1 MSKNLKVDLLHPHP
15 DRTARRTTILIAAAF
30 TLLAGML
37 SAIGAG
43 ASFRSVTHGT
53 NVLFEVGNLPIIADM
68 RKLVLGDQADSQ
80 KFSSLD
86 DGRLNIL
93 IFGVGG
99 AGHGGPEL
107 TDTIILAAADI
118 PNKRMSLLSIPRD
131 LAYPLDGGRF
141 QKINAV
147 NAYAE
152 EAHPGQGAKI
162 AAHAIGEL
170 LQIKIDHAVK
180 IDFRGFKKFIDAL
193 GGLKINVDRSFTDYS
208 FPLSDE
214 EWQTVNF
221 EAGPQVMDGARA
233 LIYVRSRHGT
243 DGEGGDFA
251 RSQRQQKVLAAAAD
265 KLFSLGTLGN
275 PARIAELWG
284 VVSTHLQTDLS
295 IWDAVKLARL
305 ASALENQNLH
315 LRVLTDNFNSGEL
328 VSANVDGAFM
338 LFPKK
343 PDWSEI
349 RTIVS
354 NPFET
359 KEEIA
364 ARLRPAQEIK
374 LEIKNGTTRDGLAAQ
389 ISAELKKNGYTIAQV
404 GNATQRGYEH
414 TVIFDLTNGT
424 KLTELARL
432 KRLLNA
438 NVSTMGPAP
447 APDAQPLK
455 VYSPGMTEETVDAAS
470 TDFLIILGE
479 SSLGLVDGY
488 N

>member
-1 MSKNLKVDLLHPHP
+1 MGKDLKVDFLHPHP
-15 DRTARRTTILIAAAF
+15 DRVARRTTILIAAGF
-30 TLLAGML
+30 TLLVGLL
-37 SAIGAG
+37 SAVGAG

-53 NVLFEVGNLPIIADM
+53 NVLFEVSNLPIIADM
-68 RKLVLGDQADSQ
+68 RQLVLGSQ
-80 KFSSLD
+80 NHGKDLAGAD
-86 DGRLNIL
+86 DGRLSIL

-107 TDTIILAAADI
+107 TDTIILATADLN
-118 PNKRMSLLSIPRD
+118 NKRVSLLSIPRD

-152 EAHPGQGAKI
+152 EAHPGVGAKI
-162 AAHAIGEL
+162 AAQSIGEL
-170 LQIKIDHAVK
+170 LQVKIDHAIK
-180 IDFRGFKKFIDAL
+180 IDFNGFEKFVDAL
-193 GGLKINVDRSFTDYS
+193 GGLNINVERSFTDYS
-208 FPLSDE
+208 FPTVDD
-214 EWQTVNF
+214 EWQTVGF
-221 EAGPQVMDGARA
+221 AAGPQVMNGARA
-233 LIYVRSRHGT
+233 LQFVRSRHGT
-243 DGEGGDFA
+243 GGEGGDFA
-251 RSQRQQKVLAAAAD
+251 RSERQQKVMTAVAG
-265 KLFSLGTLGN
+265 KLLSLGTLGN
-275 PARIAELWG
+275 PNKIAELWG
-284 VVSTHLQTDLS
+284 VVSSHIQTDLS
-295 IWDAVKLARL
+295 IWDTVKLAQL
-305 ASALENQNLH
+305 ASSLDSQNSS
-315 LRVLTDNFNSGEL
+315 LRVLTDDPNSGEL

-349 RTIVS
+349 RTIAN

-389 ISAELKKNGYTIAQV
+389 ISADLQDNGYTITQV
-404 GNATQRGYEH
+404 SNATQRGYEH
-414 TVIFDLTNGT
+414 TVIFDLTGGT

-438 NVSTMGPAP
+438 NVSTMGLA
-447 APDAQPLK
+447 ATADAQPLK
-455 VYSPGMTEETVDAAS
+455 VFSPGMTEENVDATT

-479 SSLGLVDGY
+479 SSLGMADGY
-488 N
+488 Q